1 MPTNAWKATLI
12 LSIMLPVSLLATF
25 KMSGV
30 LTEPQAPETVTLE
43 AVTWN
48 MTRPTRTLTVDEWV
62 NNSYMDNDNRLLSA
76 GVHFEEHFENMLGW
90 PSDGDDDV
98 QLVGIHISVSVSV
111 GFVCSFV
118 ANFSDLDDCAY
129 VVLETTPS
137 CMQLQNLA
145 VKRIVNPLTS
155 ACLWASANNQSKE
168 ASLSALVYWVFL
180 DQNNTDHWMTV
191 DFEITY
197 FDGTAYQTVI
207 TPFVLDVLVD

>member
-30 LTEPQAPETVTLE
+30 LTEPQTPETVILE

-48 MTRPTRTLTVDEWV
+48 MTRPTSFFTVDELV

-76 GVHFEEHFENMLGW
+76 GVHFEEYFENMLGW

-118 ANFSDLDDCAY
+118 ANFSDLDDHAC
-129 VVLETTPS
+129 VIFQTTAS
-137 CMQLQNLA
+137 SMQLQNFT

-180 DQNNTDHWMTV
+180 DQNNADHWMTV

-197 FDGTAYQTVI
+197 FNGTAYRRVI
-207 TPFVLDVLVD
+207 MPFVLNVLAN